1 MDPPSYLVNPVNRVI
16 LSLFRPFVKRHL
28 NDLRAD
34 KPPPYVNPNLLAHT
48 RKLNRHVCEANILFK
63 KRSRTARGH
72 FSDSLTFYDNFM
84 IVAGDTAFS
93 HLETGELALHATFF
107 LTCQRFAAD
116 EVALI
121 KLANPSKIRLK
132 ESSGLVNLVTVQSHS
147 RFESQRI
154 AGSESTGNDTG
165 RRARIARIKDLV
177 PKLLRAISRCID
189 FESVFTGVTSARNNA
204 RNAIHAAGTEVVILY
219 VRER

>member
-16 LSLFRPFVKRHL
+16 LSLFRPFVKRRL
-28 NDLRAD
+28 DDLRAD
-34 KPPPYVNPNLLAHT
+34 KPPPYVNLNLLAHT
-48 RKLNRHVCEANILFK
+48 RKLHRHVCEANILFE
-63 KRSRTARGH
+63 KRSRTAGRYL
-72 FSDSLTFYDNFM
+72 SNSLTFYDNFL
-84 IVAGDTAFS
+84 IVARNTAFS

-121 KLANPSKIRLK
+121 QLANPSEIRLK
-132 ESSGLVNLVTVQSHS
+132 ESSGFVNLVTVQSHS

-154 AGSESTGNDTG
+154 AGSESTGNDPG
-165 RRARIARIKDLV
+165 RRARVKDLV
-177 PKLLRAISRCID
+177 PKLLRAISRRID

-204 RNAIHAAGTEVVILY
+204 RNAVHAAGTEVVILDL
-219 VRER
+219 RER